1 MKKANYIIGILL
13 GMWVMTLGGC
23 STQADS
29 DLLPNEEGIVSVNLE
44 IGTDG
49 NYTRAPGDAALSVN
63 RILILPFRK
72 TNEALSNVP
81 ANFVPDY
88 SAAKQLNVSSFPVVA
103 TRLNLSAASTYQLVI
118 IGYNQNDYDFANP
131 SNPARRFNIGSTL
144 TPATLANLY
153 LQPVNAPVVP
163 EFFSCVATGYLGTS
177 PMGNAFLPAQVD
189 NIKGTLTRL
198 VSGLSFQVTA
208 IPGYV
213 NSMTLVAERL
223 VTGLRPSD
231 ATPLTWQTAGDGGL
245 KTLGMAAPV
254 SGTVNF
260 NLYMMP
266 NTSLTNT
273 LLYLDVA
280 YGSGFTERYTVQIND
295 NAGVVSGNR
304 ITFSPN
310 HWVKVTGDYSKINLG
325 FTLTDNVNLD
335 DNAWDGIQ

>member
-13 GMWVMTLGGC
+13 GMWAMALGGC
-23 STQADS
+23 STQDDP
-29 DLLPNEEGIVSVNLE
+29 DLNPSEEGIVSVNLE
-44 IGTDG
+44 ISRDG
-49 NYTRAPGDAALSVN
+49 SYTRAPGDAALSVN

-72 TNEALSNVP
+72 TNEASTNDP

-88 SAAKQLNVSSFPVVA
+88 SAAKQFNVSSFPMVA

-118 IGYNQNDYDFANP
+118 IGYNQSDYDFANQSSP
-131 SNPARRFNIGSTL
+131 TRRFNIGSTA

-153 LQPVNAPVVP
+153 LQPVNSPVVP
-163 EFFSCVATGYLGTS
+163 EFFSCIATGYLGTS
-177 PMGNAFLPAQVD
+177 PMGQTFLPSQV
-189 NIKGTLTRL
+189 NNLKGTLTRL
-198 VSGLSFQVTA
+198 VSGLTFQVTG

-223 VTGLRPSD
+223 ITGIKPSD
-231 ATPLTWQTAGDGGL
+231 ATPLTWQTAGDSGV
-245 KTLGMAAPV
+245 KTLGTAVPATG
-254 SGTVNF
+254 SVNF

-266 NTSLTNT
+266 GTDLQNT

-280 YGSGFTERYTVQIND
+280 YGTGFTERYTVQIND

-325 FTLTDNVNLD
+325 FTLSDNVNLD